1 VKRIEQ
7 NKGVAKQGCNEA
19 REQQRKEQWSKG
31 MQIFG
36 KTNGRVARIYI
47 LANVQVGHIYIQECG
62 AKASC
67 YHWTMMPPKP
77 NTYLKPKPL

>member
-1 VKRIEQ
+1 
-7 NKGVAKQGCNEA
+7 
-19 REQQRKEQWSKG
+19 

-36 KTNGRVARIYI
+36 KTNGQVAHIYI

-67 YHWTMMPPKP
+67 YH
-77 NTYLKPKPL
+77 